1 MKQEETLRHS
11 SRPRSGQASRT
22 AFCWSHCP
30 GPGRGPQLPPR
41 LMAIPGAARPHRVS
55 SKYLHRPNGRLRT
68 VASPGDPG
76 PSQWPGDF
84 PAGPLPGSAPPA
96 RGWTARCVWLGGLHQ
111 GCRLCFRHL
120 QKKKIP
126 PLAEPVLPSDVLSS
140 CHVPFRAGRGVLY
153 PAPPALESLSAHP
166 PQAAPARGGP
176 GLRPA
181 HRRPPVSPHSDP
193 CGRRTMPPP

>member
-30 GPGRGPQLPPR
+30 GPGRGPQLLPR

-55 SKYLHRPNGRLRT
+55 SKYLHRPNGHLRT

-76 PSQWPGDF
+76 PSRWPGDF

-120 QKKKIP
+120 QKKISRRWP
-126 PLAEPVLPSDVLSS
+126 
-140 CHVPFRAGRGVLY
+140 
-153 PAPPALESLSAHP
+153 SLSCLPTCFHHATC
-166 PQAAPARGGP
+166 RSGP
-176 GLRPA
+176 GVASCTP
-181 HRRPPVSPHSDP
+181 HPQPWSPSPHILP
-193 CGRRTMPPP
+193 RRHQHGAARASARHTAARP